1 MQLDHELGKTRAQK
15 VLRVACKVSR
25 SFTKQELGGARA
37 GDVKVESPST

>member
-25 SFTKQELGGARA
+25 SFTKQELGARA